1 MVLSMDAVF
10 VGRGGTGF
18 SPWETEED
26 ARLAPEHSAAVRGP
40 RPVTLETDQVYE
52 VRHTWSDRSLT
63 PRTTMTNTEISMNA
77 KPAGA
82 PAGPVE
88 EAAAEPAASSLL
100 GSAEFLDGV
109 LVAVVSDV
117 LGHPA
122 RPKDWTVL
130 PAGYEARSI
139 STGALL
145 RIRGTTHEE
154 EPWSIFVKILQS
166 PRHWPLID
174 VIPPELRQGV
184 IDTFPWRD
192 EADVLRSDLPDRLP
206 PGLRTPRLLRV
217 DDLGDDRLAMWLED
231 ITPADTPWDLERFI
245 RAARL
250 LGRWAGRRRGDA
262 TSAEMRAGTGNF
274 LREFLAGPLTTM
286 AFLRL
291 RDDGLWAHPLVAG
304 AADPMLRA
312 DLLTLAVRVPAIL
325 DRLDALPQTVGHGD
339 ACPQNLLVPADAP
352 DTFVAIDISWQHP
365 HPIGFDLGQLLV
377 GLTDTGT
384 LRPQDLPAIHAAL
397 IPAYRAGLLD
407 EGYDADPA
415 DITYGFD
422 ASMVVR
428 SCFMVVPFER
438 LAEPVT
444 AELQETLAQRLS
456 LTRYLADIG
465 LNLAA
470 R

>member
-1 MVLSMDAVF
+1 
-10 VGRGGTGF
+10 
-18 SPWETEED
+18 
-26 ARLAPEHSAAVRGP
+26 
-40 RPVTLETDQVYE
+40 
-52 VRHTWSDRSLT
+52 
-63 PRTTMTNTEISMNA
+63 MNA

-100 GSAEFLDGV
+100 GSAEFLDEV

-231 ITPADTPWDLERFI
+231 ITPADTPGTSNGSSGQPGCSGAG
-245 RAARL
+245 RAA
-250 LGRWAGRRRGDA
+250 DA
-262 TSAEMRAGTGNF
+262 VTPPQPRCVPEPETSCASSS
-274 LREFLAGPLTTM
+274 
-286 AFLRL
+286 
-291 RDDGLWAHPLVAG
+291 
-304 AADPMLRA
+304 
-312 DLLTLAVRVPAIL
+312 PAL
-325 DRLDALPQTVGHGD
+325 SPTW
-339 ACPQNLLVPADAP
+339 PS
-352 DTFVAIDISWQHP
+352 FV
-365 HPIGFDLGQLLV
+365 
-377 GLTDTGT
+377 
-384 LRPQDLPAIHAAL
+384 
-397 IPAYRAGLLD
+397 
-407 EGYDADPA
+407 
-415 DITYGFD
+415 
-422 ASMVVR
+422 
-428 SCFMVVPFER
+428 
-438 LAEPVT
+438 
-444 AELQETLAQRLS
+444 
-456 LTRYLADIG
+456 
-465 LNLAA
+465 
-470 R
+470 